1 MKYFY
6 LNAFSRNHWKKI
18 SVIYAHTVVV
28 LHHFSV
34 TSISRSILSIQILNG
49 LINKIFHDLHN
60 FKFTKISFDILY
72 FQFEFRFILIDVMSR
87 FISPNWKCHS
97 IFMITSL
104 NFIRYGTCHL
114 NTLTSFPMTIKTNKE
129 NFYVLF
135 AWQKKF
141 FSLRK
146 TVHWCSA
153 FARR

>member
-1 MKYFY
+1 M
-6 LNAFSRNHWKKI
+6 
-18 SVIYAHTVVV
+18 VVV

-60 FKFTKISFDILY
+60 FKLTKISLDILY
-72 FQFEFRFILIDVMSR
+72 FQFEFRFTLMYLMLR
-87 FISPNWKCHS
+87 FTKLKISFKWYL
-97 IFMITSL
+97 FTSL

-114 NTLTSFPMTIKTNKE
+114 NTLTFFPMTIKTNKE

-141 FSLRK
+141 SL
-146 TVHWCSA
+146 
-153 FARR
+153 